1 MSSRS
6 GDAEGKFTRIRPNAR
21 AMISAIRA
29 LRRSH
34 REQDLD
40 EESPAHVLLSGHA
53 SKILERAQE
62 LAGEDR
68 EDREAVGDLSD
79 LAGRDQQ
86 ALREAALGARQWGA
100 HHDHRNANLAH
111 RLLQAAINDRPV
123 SVPTEPERERFA
135 LLDEFVDLPIDAAWD
150 RLTSREPRLAG
161 LEHEV
166 RAGLF
171 SGKHGATELHALP
184 QDEARRVAMDLQVK
198 RRELNGRLRTLVG
211 PESDQGDQL
220 LGSFAASQVAVNYL
234 ADLSD
239 KHAHR

>member
-1 MSSRS
+1 MSSRR
-6 GDAEGKFTRIRPNAR
+6 GDAEGKFTRIRPSVR
-21 AMISAIRA
+21 AMISATRA

-53 SKILERAQE
+53 NNILERARE

-111 RLLQAAINDRPV
+111 RLLQAAINDGSV
-123 SVPTEPERERFA
+123 SVPTEPERFA

-150 RLTSREPRLAG
+150 RLATREPRLAG
-161 LEHEV
+161 LEREV

-171 SGKHGATELHALP
+171 SGKHGGTELHALP

-198 RRELNGRLRTLVG
+198 RRDLNGRLRTLVG

-220 LGSFAASQVAVNYL
+220 LGSFAALQVAVNYL

-239 KHAHR
+239 KHTHR